1 MKKKAKWLKG
11 IVGGKRAQ
19 LDFYFPRSLNLCG
32 SVLCHQV
39 LKKKEKK
46 KAQWRK
52 AIFPPRIKK

>member
-46 KAQWRK
+46 KSSVAK
-52 AIFPPRIKK
+52 SNFPPTY